1 MGRRGLEP
9 HHGLVRSG
17 GERRLVVPE
26 EAAPAELA
34 LVPGWFGV
42 GADELSA
49 SISDILVWVGAD
61 VAEGVDAI
69 EFVRMWLDDTRRRLS
84 VA

>member
-1 MGRRGLEP
+1 
-9 HHGLVRSG
+9 
-17 GERRLVVPE
+17 
-26 EAAPAELA
+26 
-34 LVPGWFGV
+34 
-42 GADELSA
+42 
-49 SISDILVWVGAD
+49 LVWVGAD